1 MWGRFVNRPYL
12 YKMPTLTFL
21 PHNIVTL
28 GTEGDSVLDIA
39 LNNGVDLPH
48 NCGGVCACSTCH
60 VIVKEGM
67 ENLSEME
74 DNEADQ
80 LDQAEGLTLTSRL
93 GCQAKILGNVVVEIP
108 VINETLRPLFHE
120 SQS

>member
-1 MWGRFVNRPYL
+1 MNRPYL
-12 YKMPTLTFL
+12 CKMPNLTFL
-21 PHNIVTL
+21 PYNITTQ
-28 GTEGDSVLDIA
+28 GREGDSILDIA

-60 VIVKEGM
+60 VIVKEGT

-80 LDQAEGLTLTSRL
+80 LDQAEGLTLASRL
-93 GCQAKILGNVVVEIP
+93 GCQAKVLGNVVVEIP
-108 VINETLRPLFHE
+108 VINESLRPLFHE